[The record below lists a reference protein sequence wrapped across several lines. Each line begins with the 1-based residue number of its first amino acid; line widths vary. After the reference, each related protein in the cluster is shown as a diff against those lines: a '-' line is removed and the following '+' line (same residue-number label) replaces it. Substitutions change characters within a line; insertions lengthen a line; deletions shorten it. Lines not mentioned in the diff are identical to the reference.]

1 MLFLNLNR
9 LWVIVLGSALSW
21 AAAAQAPVPVPA
33 PAPAPT
39 AAVNSKPPTEA
50 APAKTPPVT
59 APVPGAL
66 KPLKEVLLGATA
78 LPGLLKLHQKDDKVW
93 IELLPEQFNQ
103 LLFFSYNV
111 PRSVGERGLY
121 GGQMGRSNAVVFRKV
136 GNQVQLIA
144 KNTEFFAKEGS
155 PQAQFV
161 SESFSDSLL
170 ASAPVVAADP
180 ESKAVV
186 IEAQTLLMS
195 DIPGYLTRLESAFR
209 MPFALDTRNSS
220 FAALRNTPQL
230 TGLEVQA
237 HFSVARLSAPP
248 STPSPMP
255 FTPPPMATPDPRS
268 LFVNFYYSF
277 TNMPEPMAARVA
289 DERVGYFTVGRVDYT
304 EDTSVKLRRHV
315 IKRWRLEKANP
326 AAAMSPP
333 QTPVLYW
340 LDKNIPEKYRQAVT
354 DGVLEWN
361 KAFEKIGFQG
371 ALQVKQQLAS
381 DDFNTSDA
389 RHASIRWFSGADVG
403 FAIGPSQAD
412 PRTGEILDA
421 DIGMSDVFARGAR
434 RTLAED
440 FERSASRHQGHGHGH
455 GGPVCNHAQDSAH
468 ELHFAMDWLESQG
481 LSMDSPQAEKL
492 AQLYVK
498 AVIMH
503 EVGHTLG
510 LRHNFRASTAYS
522 LAQMQDPRFTR
533 EYGLSSSVMD
543 YLPFNISPANE
554 NQGDYVTGSLG
565 AYDYWAIAYGY
576 SSFETA
582 QETAGLAK
590 ITAQSTRPEL
600 AFATDEDAG
609 YGSMAEGID
618 PDVNRFDLGSDPL
631 AYYKR
636 RMTLSRQLWDRLQ
649 TLQLTDG
656 ESYERLTRSFNSG
669 FRGLSQVG
677 PLAAKFV
684 GGVLTRRDRAG
695 SGRPLFEAV
704 PAARQREALQLITQ
718 NFFRAESF
726 RFDPALL
733 ARLAPDAFD
742 RKASPEVSVVASVL
756 AVQRSI
762 LDPLFSPTVASR
774 LLEAPL
780 KAAKGVAPLS
790 LAQLHDTLQNAI
802 WSEALQGQDAGLL
815 RRNLQREHLRR
826 MTDVLIKPS
835 SAVPPDARSLLRMN
849 AQILASQL
857 QKALARGGLGK
868 EAQAHFSESLNT
880 LQTALQ
886 AQVQRAGL

>member
-1 MLFLNLNR
+1 MLIRNLTR
-9 LWVIVLGSALSW
+9 LMATVLCSSMAWSAL
-21 AAAAQAPVPVPA
+21 AQAPVTVA
-33 PAPAPT
+33 PSKPPSEATADSAAKAPT
-39 AAVNSKPPTEA
+39 APAA
-50 APAKTPPVT
+50 AP
-59 APVPGAL
+59 GGL
-66 KPLKEVLLGATA
+66 KPMKEVLQGASA
-78 LPGLLKLHQKDDKVW
+78 LPGLFKLHQKDDKVW
-93 IELLPEQFNQ
+93 IELLPVQFNQ

-121 GGQMGRSNAVVFRKV
+121 GGQMGGSYAVMFRKL

-170 ASAPVVAADP
+170 GSAPVVALDP
-180 ESKAVV
+180 ESKAVL
-186 IEAQTLLMS
+186 IEAQALLMV

-209 MPFALDTRNSS
+209 MPFALDSRNSS
-220 FAALRNTPQL
+220 FAALRNTPEL

-237 HFSVARLSAPP
+237 HFSVPKLSAPP
-248 STPSPMP
+248 LMPSPTP
-255 FTPPPMATPDPRS
+255 VTPPPTATPDPRS

-277 TNMPEPMAARVA
+277 SKLPEPMAARVA
-289 DERVGYFTVGRVDYT
+289 DERVGFFTVGRVDYSD
-304 EDTSVKLRRHV
+304 DTSVKLRRHV
-315 IKRWRLEKANP
+315 IKRWRLEKKNP

-333 QTPVLYW
+333 QAPVVFW

-361 KAFEKIGFQG
+361 KAFEKIGFQD
-371 ALQVKQQLAS
+371 ALQVQQQAAG
-381 DDFNTSDA
+381 DEFNTSDA
-389 RHASIRWFSGADVG
+389 RHASVRWFVGADVG

-434 RTLAED
+434 RTLVED
-440 FERSASRHQGHGHGH
+440 FERVASGQLAHGHAGS
-455 GGPVCNHAQDSAH
+455 VCNYAHESAH

-481 LSMDSPQAEKL
+481 LLMDSPQAEKL
-492 AQLYVK
+492 AQQYVK
-498 AVIMH
+498 DVIMH

-510 LRHNFRASTAYS
+510 LRHNFRGSTAYS

-533 EYGLSSSVMD
+533 EFGLSSSVMD

-554 NQGDYVTGSLG
+554 NQGDYVMGSLG

-576 SSFETA
+576 STFEPA
-582 QETAGLAK
+582 QEAAGLAQ
-590 ITAQSTRPEL
+590 ITAQSVRPEL

-609 YGSMAEGID
+609 YGSLAEGID
-618 PDVNRFDLGSDPL
+618 PDVNRFDLGADPL
-631 AYYKR
+631 SYYKR
-636 RMTLSRQLWDRLQ
+636 RMTLSRQLWDRL
-649 TLQLTDG
+649 LNLKLPDG
-656 ESYERLTRSFNSG
+656 DSYERLTRSFNSG

-684 GGVLTRRDRAG
+684 GGVLTRRERAG
-695 SGRPLFEAV
+695 SGRPLFEPV

-718 NFFRAESF
+718 DFFRAESF
-726 RFDPALL
+726 RFDPALI
-733 ARLAPDAFD
+733 ARLAPDTFD
-742 RKASPEVSVVASVL
+742 RKVSPEVSVVASVL

-802 WSEALQGQDAGLL
+802 WSEAWQGQEAGLL

-826 MTDVLIKPS
+826 MTDVLVKPA
-835 SAVPPDARSLLRMN
+835 SAMPPDARSLMRMN
-849 AQILASQL
+849 AQTLVGQL
-857 QKALARGGLGK
+857 QKVLARGGLGK
-868 EAQAHFSESLNT
+868 ETQAHFSESLNT

>member
-1 MLFLNLNR
+1 MDSSELGVPMFFLNLNR
-9 LWVIVLGSALSW
+9 LSVIVLGCAVALPL
-21 AAAAQAPVPVPA
+21 AAQTPAPV
-33 PAPAPT
+33 
-39 AAVNSKPPTEA
+39 AAVNPKPPIEA
-50 APAKTPPVT
+50 APAKTTP
-59 APVPGAL
+59 APAPGAL

-121 GGQMGRSNAVVFRKV
+121 GGQMGRSHAVMFRKI

-144 KNTEFFAKEGS
+144 KNIEFFAKEGT

-170 ASAPVVAADP
+170 GSAPVVAADP

-186 IEAQTLLMS
+186 IEAQALLMA

-209 MPFALDTRNSS
+209 MPFALDARNSS
-220 FAALRNTPQL
+220 FASLRNTSEL
-230 TGLEVQA
+230 TGLELQA
-237 HFSVARLSAPP
+237 HFSVPKLSAPP

-255 FTPPPMATPDPRS
+255 ATPPPMATPDPRS

-277 TNMPEPMAARVA
+277 TKLPEPMAARVA
-289 DERVGYFTVGRVDYT
+289 DERIGYFTVGRVDYT
-304 EDTSVKLRRHV
+304 DDTSVKLRRHV

-333 QTPVLYW
+333 QTPVVYW

-440 FERSASRHQGHGHGH
+440 FERSASGHQAHGHA
-455 GGPVCNHAQDSAH
+455 GPVCNYAQDSAH

-481 LSMDSPQAEKL
+481 LSMDSPQADKL
-492 AQLYVK
+492 AQQYVK
-498 AVIMH
+498 DVIMH

-533 EYGLSSSVMD
+533 DHGLSSSVMD

-554 NQGDYVTGSLG
+554 NQGDYVMGSLG

-576 SSFETA
+576 STFEPA
-582 QETAGLAK
+582 QEATGLAK

-649 TLQLTDG
+649 TLKLPDG

-695 SGRPLFEAV
+695 SGRPLFETV

-718 NFFRAESF
+718 DFFRAESF

-733 ARLAPDAFD
+733 ARLAPDTFE

-780 KAAKGVAPLS
+780 KASKGVAPLS

-802 WSEALQGQDAGLL
+802 WSEAWQGQDAGLL

-849 AQILASQL
+849 AQTLAGQL

-868 EAQAHFSESLNT
+868 ETLAHFSESLNT

>member
-1 MLFLNLNR
+1 MTCLMA
-9 LWVIVLGSALSW
+9 IVLGSFMAW
-21 AAAAQAPVPVPA
+21 AAQAQAPVAVAPSVTPSEAAAAKA
-33 PAPAPT
+33 PA
-39 AAVNSKPPTEA
+39 AA
-50 APAKTPPVT
+50 

-66 KPLKEVLLGATA
+66 KPLKEVLQGATA
-78 LPGLLKLHQKDDKVW
+78 LPGLLKLHQKDEKVW

-121 GGQMGRSNAVVFRKV
+121 GGQMGGSYAVMFRKV

-144 KNTEFFAKEGS
+144 KNTEFFAKQGS

-170 ASAPVVAADP
+170 GSAPVVALDT

-186 IEAQTLLMS
+186 FEAQALLMT
-195 DIPGYLTRLESAFR
+195 DIPGYLTRLESAYR

-220 FAALRNTPQL
+220 FATLRNTTEL

-237 HFSVARLSAPP
+237 HFSVPKLSAPP
-248 STPSPMP
+248 VTPSPMP
-255 FTPPPMATPDPRS
+255 VTLAPMATPDPRS

-277 TNMPEPMAARVA
+277 TQLPEPMAARVA
-289 DERVGYFTVGRVDYT
+289 DERVGYFTVGRVDYSD
-304 EDTSVKLRRHV
+304 DTSVKLRRHV
-315 IKRWRLEKANP
+315 IKRWRLEKKNP
-326 AAAMSPP
+326 AAALSPP
-333 QTPVLYW
+333 QTPVVYW

-371 ALQVKQQLAS
+371 ALQVQQQSAG
-381 DDFNTSDA
+381 DQFNTSDA
-389 RHASIRWFSGADVG
+389 RHASVRWFVGADVG

-434 RTLAED
+434 RTLVED
-440 FERSASRHQGHGHGH
+440 FERSASGHLAHGPAD
-455 GGPVCNHAQDSAH
+455 PVCNYAQDSVH
-468 ELHFAMDWLESQG
+468 ELHFALDWLESQG
-481 LSMDSPQAEKL
+481 LSMDSPQADKL
-492 AQLYVK
+492 AQQYVK
-498 AVIMH
+498 DVIMH

-510 LRHNFRASTAYS
+510 LRHNFKASTAYS

-533 EYGLSSSVMD
+533 EFGLSSSVMD
-543 YLPFNISPANE
+543 YLPFNIAPANE
-554 NQGDYVTGSLG
+554 NQGDYVMGSLG

-576 SSFETA
+576 SPFEAA
-582 QETAGLAK
+582 QEAAGLAQ
-590 ITAQSTRPEL
+590 ITAQSVRPEL

-618 PDVNRFDLGSDPL
+618 PDVNRFDLGADPL

-649 TLQLTDG
+649 TLKLPDG
-656 ESYERLTRSFNSG
+656 DSYERLTRSFNSG

-684 GGVLTRRDRAG
+684 GGVLTRRERAG
-695 SGRPLFEAV
+695 SGRPLFEPV
-704 PAARQREALQLITQ
+704 PAARQREALQLITHD
-718 NFFRAESF
+718 FFRAESF

-733 ARLAPDAFD
+733 ARLAPDPFD
-742 RKASPEVSVVASVL
+742 RKVSPEVSVVASVL

-762 LDPLFSPTVASR
+762 LDPLFSATVASR
-774 LLEAPL
+774 LLEATL
-780 KAAKGVAPLS
+780 KSAKGVAPLS

-802 WSEALQGQDAGLL
+802 WSEAWQGQDAGLL

-826 MTDVLIKPS
+826 MTDVLVKPA
-835 SAVPPDARSLLRMN
+835 SAMPPDARSLMRMN
-849 AQILASQL
+849 ARSLAGQL
-857 QKALARGGLGK
+857 QRALARGGWSK
-868 EAQAHFSESLNT
+868 ETQAHFSESLDT

>member
-1 MLFLNLNR
+1 M
-9 LWVIVLGSALSW
+9 
-21 AAAAQAPVPVPA
+21 
-33 PAPAPT
+33 
-39 AAVNSKPPTEA
+39 
-50 APAKTPPVT
+50 
-59 APVPGAL
+59 
-66 KPLKEVLLGATA
+66 KEVLQGATA

-121 GGQMGRSNAVVFRKV
+121 GGQMGGAYAVMFRKV
-136 GNQVQLIA
+136 GQQVQLIA
-144 KNTEFFAKEGS
+144 KNTEFFAKQGS

-170 ASAPVVAADP
+170 GSAPLVAAPDP

-186 IEAQTLLMS
+186 IEAQALLMN

-209 MPFALDTRNSS
+209 MPFALDTRNST
-220 FAALRNTPQL
+220 FAALRNTAQL

-237 HFSVARLSAPP
+237 HFSVPKLSAPP
-248 STPSPMP
+248 VTPSPVP
-255 FTPPPMATPDPRS
+255 VTPPPMATPDPRS

-277 TNMPEPMAARVA
+277 TKLPEPMAARVA

-304 EDTSVKLRRHV
+304 DDTSVKLRRHV
-315 IKRWRLEKANP
+315 IKRWRLEKKNP
-326 AAAMSPP
+326 GAAMSPP
-333 QTPVLYW
+333 QTPVVYW

-371 ALQVKQQLAS
+371 ALQVQQQSAG
-381 DDFNTSDA
+381 DEFNTSDA
-389 RHASIRWFSGADVG
+389 RHASVRWFVGADVG

-434 RTLAED
+434 RTLVED
-440 FERSASRHQGHGHGH
+440 FERAASGQLAHGHSGS
-455 GGPVCNHAQDSAH
+455 VCNYAQESAH

-481 LSMDSPQAEKL
+481 LSMDSPQADKL
-492 AQLYVK
+492 AKQYVK
-498 AVIMH
+498 DVIMH

-510 LRHNFRASTAYS
+510 LRHNFRGSTAYS

-554 NQGDYVTGSLG
+554 NQGDYVMNTLG

-576 SSFETA
+576 STFEPA
-582 QETAGLAK
+582 QEATGLAK
-590 ITAQSTRPEL
+590 ITASSIQPEL

-609 YGSMAEGID
+609 YGALAEGVD

-649 TLQLTDG
+649 KLKLPDG
-656 ESYERLTRSFNSG
+656 DSYERLTRSFNSG

-684 GGVLTRRDRAG
+684 GGVLTRRERAG
-695 SGRPLFEAV
+695 SGRPLFEPV

-718 NFFRAESF
+718 DFFRAESF

-733 ARLAPDAFD
+733 ARLAPDTFD

-756 AVQRSI
+756 AVQRTI
-762 LDPLFSPTVASR
+762 LDPLFSPTVAAR

-780 KAAKGVAPLS
+780 KSAKGVVPLS

-802 WSEALQGQDAGLL
+802 WSEAWQGQDAGLL

-826 MTDVLIKPS
+826 MTDVLVKP
-835 SAVPPDARSLLRMN
+835 ANGMPPDARSLLRMN
-849 AQILASQL
+849 AQTLAGQL
-857 QKALARGGLGK
+857 QKVLARGGIGK
-868 EAQAHFSESLNT
+868 ETQAHFAESLNT

>member
-1 MLFLNLNR
+1 M
-9 LWVIVLGSALSW
+9 
-21 AAAAQAPVPVPA
+21 
-33 PAPAPT
+33 
-39 AAVNSKPPTEA
+39 
-50 APAKTPPVT
+50 
-59 APVPGAL
+59 
-66 KPLKEVLLGATA
+66 KEVLQGATA

-121 GGQMGRSNAVVFRKV
+121 GGQMGGAYAVMFRKV
-136 GNQVQLIA
+136 GQQVQLIA
-144 KNTEFFAKEGS
+144 KNTEFFAKQGS

-170 ASAPVVAADP
+170 GSAPLVAAPDP

-186 IEAQTLLMS
+186 IEAQALLMN

-209 MPFALDTRNSS
+209 MPFALDTRNST
-220 FAALRNTPQL
+220 FAALRNTAQL

-237 HFSVARLSAPP
+237 HFSVPKLSAPP
-248 STPSPMP
+248 VTPSPVP
-255 FTPPPMATPDPRS
+255 VTPPPMATPDPRS

-277 TNMPEPMAARVA
+277 TKLPEPMAARVA

-304 EDTSVKLRRHV
+304 DDTSVKLRRHV
-315 IKRWRLEKANP
+315 IKRWRLEKKNP
-326 AAAMSPP
+326 GAAMSPP
-333 QTPVLYW
+333 QTPVVYW

-371 ALQVKQQLAS
+371 ALQVQQQSAG
-381 DDFNTSDA
+381 DEFNTSDA
-389 RHASIRWFSGADVG
+389 RHASVRWFVGADVG

-434 RTLAED
+434 RTLVED
-440 FERSASRHQGHGHGH
+440 FERAASGQLAHGHSGS
-455 GGPVCNHAQDSAH
+455 VCNYAQESAH

-481 LSMDSPQAEKL
+481 LSMDSPQADKL
-492 AQLYVK
+492 AKQYVK
-498 AVIMH
+498 DVIMH

-510 LRHNFRASTAYS
+510 LRHNFRGSTAYS

-554 NQGDYVTGSLG
+554 NQGDYVMNTLG

-576 SSFETA
+576 STFEPA
-582 QETAGLAK
+582 QEATGLAK
-590 ITAQSTRPEL
+590 ITASSIQPEL

-609 YGSMAEGID
+609 YGALAEGVD

-649 TLQLTDG
+649 KLKLPDG
-656 ESYERLTRSFNSG
+656 DSYERLTRSFNSG

-684 GGVLTRRDRAG
+684 GGVLTRRERAG
-695 SGRPLFEAV
+695 SGRPLFEPV

-718 NFFRAESF
+718 DFFRAESF

-733 ARLAPDAFD
+733 ARLAPDTFD

-756 AVQRSI
+756 AVQRTI
-762 LDPLFSPTVASR
+762 LDPLFSPTVAAR

-780 KAAKGVAPLS
+780 KSAKGVVPLS

-802 WSEALQGQDAGLL
+802 WSEAWQGQDAGLL

-826 MTDVLIKPS
+826 MTDVLVKP
-835 SAVPPDARSLLRMN
+835 ANGMPPDARSLLRMN
-849 AQILASQL
+849 AQTLAGQL
-857 QKALARGGLGK
+857 QKVLARGGIGK
-868 EAQAHFSESLNT
+868 ETQAHFSESLNT

-886 AQVQRAGL
+886 AQVQRSGL